1 MMEPLLARLIGALEE
16 AHTCAHELQ
25 TERSMDPRFLAFHRH
40 LWIVRHSLNA
50 ARAAL
55 VDVSGEASRL
65 RDMGVE
71 L

>member
-1 MMEPLLARLIGALEE
+1 VDPKLEE
-16 AHTCAHELQ
+16 LIDSVEKAHLATHELQ
-25 TERSMDPRFLAFHRH
+25 LERANDPVFIGFHRH

-55 VDVSGEASRL
+55 VDVGAEASRL
-65 RDMGVE
+65 RDMGVQ

>member
-1 MMEPLLARLIGALEE
+1 MDKLLDRLIAALEE
-16 AHTCAHELQ
+16 AHTTTHELQ
-25 TERSMDPRFLAFHRH
+25 VARPNDVRMLAFHRH